1 MCTWIPCRSFGH
13 TGSDSEITCC
23 LLQGPESATRSRRS
37 PGCLLSRGDGQKY
50 ITRSTLR
57 VSQTQAQS
65 TPLQACCPH
74 PSASDSTVCLSTW
87 VSLQS
92 GALVPRGAAGTWRTE
107 VVSLLFRP
115 QPRDMQEPC
124 PVDGGICRPG
134 KRLRTPDPCW

>member
-1 MCTWIPCRSFGH
+1 MFPSLSCLQWKVSLRVGVSAETQDPAGH
-13 TGSDSEITCC
+13 SQVSPSENSQVWAEEVT
-23 LLQGPESATRSRRS
+23 LA
-37 PGCLLSRGDGQKY
+37 
-50 ITRSTLR
+50 ITREIDL
-57 VSQTQAQS
+57 V
-65 TPLQACCPH
+65 
-74 PSASDSTVCLSTW
+74 SASAGVTPRPGTRGRF
-87 VSLQS
+87 VSLPHES